1 MSKKH
6 DFLDPE
12 QQHTLSE
19 QECEL
24 ITFFRTLSPTRRQVV
39 VQALFTVLFEGEI
52 KKGKRKKD
60 TDGDN

>member
-6 DFLDPE
+6 DFLDPA

-24 ITFFRTLSPTRRQVV
+24 ITFFRTLSPTKRQVV
-39 VQALFTVLFEGEI
+39 VQTLFTVLFESEM
-52 KKGKRKKD
+52 KKSKRKKD